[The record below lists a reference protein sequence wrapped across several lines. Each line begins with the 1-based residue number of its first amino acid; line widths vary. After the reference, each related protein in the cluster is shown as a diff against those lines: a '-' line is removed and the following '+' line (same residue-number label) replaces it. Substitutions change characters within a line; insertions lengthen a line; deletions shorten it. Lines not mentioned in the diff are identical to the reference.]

1 MSELLS
7 EHNANSAIGS
17 AAVTVI
23 LQVAV
28 PVPLMTLFDYLPPLD
43 AAPVEWTPGI
53 RLLVPF
59 GRRQMVGMLMG
70 VIAHSEQALAR
81 LKRADAVLD
90 AKPLLAAVDLTL
102 IGWAAAYYQYPI
114 GEAIF
119 TALPP
124 HLRKPKAV
132 QSSPSSIPPKA
143 EFSSEIKSFSPNADQ
158 ITAINAI
165 HAALGRFQPFL
176 LDGVT
181 GSGKTE
187 VYIHLIAQ
195 VIASGQQ
202 ALVIVPEIGLTPQLQ
217 ARFSARLPGVT
228 VVLHSALKAS
238 ERARNWEQAA
248 LGTATLV
255 LGTRSAIFVPL
266 PRLALTGPD
275 GQRE

>member
-59 GRRQMVGMLMG
+59 GRRQMVGMLVG

-102 IGWAAAYYQYPI
+102 ISWAAAYYQYPL

-124 HLRKPKAV
+124 HLRKK
-132 QSSPSSIPPKA
+132 SPP
-143 EFSSEIKSFSPNADQ
+143 
-158 ITAINAI
+158 
-165 HAALGRFQPFL
+165 
-176 LDGVT
+176 
-181 GSGKTE
+181 
-187 VYIHLIAQ
+187 
-195 VIASGQQ
+195 
-202 ALVIVPEIGLTPQLQ
+202 
-217 ARFSARLPGVT
+217 
-228 VVLHSALKAS
+228 
-238 ERARNWEQAA
+238 
-248 LGTATLV
+248 
-255 LGTRSAIFVPL
+255 
-266 PRLALTGPD
+266 
-275 GQRE
+275 